1 MKRKSIWKWIR
12 LVGLNIFA
20 IGYVTTQQLPA
31 IKDLPIS
38 INDSIIGISFNQ
50 ADYLS
55 KQQYRYAEQVI
66 IRGVV
71 EQQLSHCDS
80 VVVAQKKLM
89 DTYSYL
95 NKEFV
100 LQQGAYN
107 QRISGLKIAL
117 DISDSEIR
125 KQKTWKI
132 VAWIAGGLVGVHS
145 DTQ

>member
-1 MKRKSIWKWIR
+1 
-12 LVGLNIFA
+12 
-20 IGYVTTQQLPA
+20 
-31 IKDLPIS
+31 
-38 INDSIIGISFNQ
+38 
-50 ADYLS
+50 
-55 KQQYRYAEQVI
+55 
-66 IRGVV
+66 
-71 EQQLSHCDS
+71 
-80 VVVAQKKLM
+80 M

-132 VAWIAGGLVGVHS
+132 VAWIAGGLVGGAFGYTIGHL
-145 DTQ
+145 